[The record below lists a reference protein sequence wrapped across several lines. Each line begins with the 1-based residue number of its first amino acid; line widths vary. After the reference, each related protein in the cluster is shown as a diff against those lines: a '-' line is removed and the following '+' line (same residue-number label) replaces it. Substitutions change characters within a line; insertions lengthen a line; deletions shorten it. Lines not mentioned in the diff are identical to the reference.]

1 MFFSHIHTTLMRKA
15 NREERAKLI
24 KEIERNLARRRT
36 YVLYIVHI
44 ITTRAERCDRCTTVR
59 GREKKSNKRFFFCR
73 EHNEESFER
82 AKKM

>member
-1 MFFSHIHTTLMRKA
+1 MFFLHIHTTLMRKA

-59 GREKKSNKRFFFCR
+59 GREKKSNKRFFLQR
-73 EHNEESFER
+73 T
-82 AKKM
+82 